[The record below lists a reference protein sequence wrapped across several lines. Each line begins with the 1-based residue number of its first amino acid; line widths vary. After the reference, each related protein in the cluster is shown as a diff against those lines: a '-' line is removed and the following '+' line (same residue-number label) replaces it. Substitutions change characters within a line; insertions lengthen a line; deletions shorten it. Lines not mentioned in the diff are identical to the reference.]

1 MRCLFNDANLS
12 NAYVHRFWVAR
23 YQEVC
28 NSLRVINTRQRD
40 DVAENFREQIGYSPH
55 FEAMARSTNEILERL
70 AQIETGRRVS
80 AQDIDYCRNRF
91 YGFATAEKSVRGE
104 QTLISSLAFD
114 GMDAQFRSIP
124 LAHDPMFDWLFSPTD
139 RLGSPGSDSDLGKWL
154 KQGYG
159 IALLTGEDG
168 CGKSML
174 MRHMMTHDGLA
185 GILYQWS
192 NPRPVIVAA
201 HFFCKDGTFLQ
212 RGLQGMLQSLL
223 RSVLLQLPGNIDAL
237 YREHGHGQ
245 PEKLRNYPW
254 TTEVLQR
261 HLLAILQSHT
271 DIKFCFFIDGLDE
284 YDGDIRT
291 LAAFLQKLV
300 LANNGKL
307 CLSTS
312 CEETKDLFTVRLAN
326 FKLGG
331 DNLRKDLEIYL
342 SEELRCHPW
351 FLGQT
356 SRTSRDELAR
366 LAADRY
372 QNFLWGRTAVD
383 FLRTQ
388 YRAGQTFQDM
398 RRCLERLQ
406 TQPSAL
412 VQQYLAAQPSSVVQS
427 GAFFFQVARATTE
440 PPPVLVYQF
449 LLEEYH
455 ATSQSVQPFT
465 SEQQAK
471 SIQKATEGLKKRC
484 GIFLQVRSD
493 YRVGFAH
500 AALLDIFGS
509 DDIAA
514 FLRSRAPS
522 SHDVYLPLARAY
534 LAYMKK
540 TKMSWGRPT
549 FSNTY
554 IRATSYFKI
563 FEEFLAIARQV
574 DRNPRMYDLLD
585 QWEACF
591 EKKSERDQYQLP
603 ITDRVTASSK
613 QHFRKPILDALL
625 VGYLEHKLR
634 KQPDFLD
641 EPSNRNGDRCSSKP
655 ALSLVMKSMFSVASD
670 RRRDHVDM
678 LRCLLQY
685 RANPNET
692 YESGRATYTPW
703 AEFVL
708 HSVKPPN
715 FQWSL
720 HSNLFS
726 LFLSNGADPNT
737 PVWDEDRAPVLGS
750 RQDRF
755 VSSWVLLIS
764 SISEMLHQRQAILD
778 DTDRRKCLE
787 VMGELRRAKADAKS
801 HPCRQYF
808 NTSDSRH
815 DMMWA
820 EVLLKDLVGDAST
833 TSSTT
838 SKLKS
843 GIAEHMLSILADS
856 GMDLNWSW
864 AILQSS
870 VYRNVFQSIKARV
883 APDTEV
889 LDNGPQS
896 EMEPTKL
903 GKRTSEDM
911 MTDNE
916 SPSKR
921 ARSETVDE
929 STSITMAMTMRAEA
943 GPA

>member
-1 MRCLFNDANLS
+1 MISSSGMDPEQALAFARNLAAFAAFTTQLLGNNHNAADGGASLPNDSNTHDAGKTLGEGYDIFLKDMSNVYAKDLPMDFKDGRVGETQPWINGLNNIAEVFQEDWEKLNTTLEFVRQHHPDPSTPLNRFRQISQPHCYEADLSELEERCNENWEKLGK
-12 NAYVHRFWVAR
+12 YVCDVSRFWVGR

-28 NSLRVINTRQRD
+28 NSLRTTNTRQRD
-40 DVAENFREQIGYSPH
+40 DVAENFREQIGYSPQ

-80 AQDIDYCRNRF
+80 VQDIDYCRNRF
-91 YGFATAEKSVRGE
+91 YDFATAEKSVRGE
-104 QTLISSLAFD
+104 QTLVASLAFD
-114 GMDAQFRSIP
+114 GLDAQFRSIP
-124 LAHDPMFDWLFSPTD
+124 LAHDPMFDWVFSPTD
-139 RLGSPGSDSDLGKWL
+139 RLGSPGLGSDLGKWL

-174 MRHMMTHDGLA
+174 MRHMMTHAGLA

-201 HFFCKDGTFLQ
+201 HFFCRDGTLLQ

-237 YREHGHGQ
+237 YRKHGNGQ

-254 TTEVLQR
+254 TTEDLEG
-261 HLLAILQSHT
+261 HLLAILRSHT
-271 DIKFCFFIDGLDE
+271 DTKFCFFIDGLDE

-291 LAAFLQKLV
+291 LTEVLQKLV

-312 CEETKDLFTVRLAN
+312 REETKDLFTVRLAN

-331 DNLRKDLEIYL
+331 ENLRKDLEIYL
-342 SEELRCHPW
+342 SEELQSHPW

-388 YRAGQTFQDM
+388 YRAGQTFQDV
-398 RRCLERLQ
+398 RRCLEGLQ
-406 TQPSAL
+406 TRPSAL
-412 VQQYLAAQPSSVVQS
+412 VQQYLASQPSSVVQS

-440 PPPVLVYQF
+440 PPPALVYQF

-471 SIQKATEGLKKRC
+471 SIEKATESLKKRC

-493 YRVGFAH
+493 HRVGFAH

-540 TKMSWGRPT
+540 VKMSWGRPT

-554 IRATSYFKI
+554 IRATSYSKI

-603 ITDRVTASSK
+603 MADRVTANSK

-634 KQPDFLD
+634 KQPGFLD
-641 EPSNRNGDRCSSKP
+641 ESNNRIGDRCSSKP
-655 ALSLVMKSMFSVASD
+655 ALSLVIESMFSVASD
-670 RRRDHVDM
+670 RRRNHVDM
-678 LRCLLQY
+678 LRCLLQH

-692 YESGRATYTPW
+692 SGR
-703 AEFVL
+703 E
-708 HSVKPPN
+708 
-715 FQWSL
+715 
-720 HSNLFS
+720 
-726 LFLSNGADPNT
+726 
-737 PVWDEDRAPVLGS
+737 
-750 RQDRF
+750 
-755 VSSWVLLIS
+755 
-764 SISEMLHQRQAILD
+764 HQ
-778 DTDRRKCLE
+778 
-787 VMGELRRAKADAKS
+787 
-801 HPCRQYF
+801 
-808 NTSDSRH
+808 
-815 DMMWA
+815 
-820 EVLLKDLVGDAST
+820 T
-833 TSSTT
+833 T
-838 SKLKS
+838 
-843 GIAEHMLSILADS
+843 
-856 GMDLNWSW
+856 W
-864 AILQSS
+864 
-870 VYRNVFQSIKARV
+870 
-883 APDTEV
+883 
-889 LDNGPQS
+889 
-896 EMEPTKL
+896 
-903 GKRTSEDM
+903 
-911 MTDNE
+911 
-916 SPSKR
+916 
-921 ARSETVDE
+921 
-929 STSITMAMTMRAEA
+929 
-943 GPA
+943 